1 MAEDR
6 TSLHSRVLVDR
17 ISGPGNEQKEQDRVF
32 VVPRASGQMDFIGP
46 GGASLNTNIISM
58 TSLCLALSAHTLH
71 YSTMAHITIPRAW
84 KVNYLLGMFELGDEL

>member
-1 MAEDR
+1 MD
-6 TSLHSRVLVDR
+6 S

-58 TSLCLALSAHTLH
+58 TIIVSGAISSHTASQYNGTDGTH
-71 YSTMAHITIPRAW
+71 NETIPGA
-84 KVNYLLGMFELGDEL
+84 

>member
-6 TSLHSRVLVDR
+6 TSLHSRVLVDS

-58 TSLCLALSAHTLH
+58 TIIVSGAISSNTALQYNGTDGTHNE
-71 YSTMAHITIPRAW
+71 TIPGA
-84 KVNYLLGMFELGDEL
+84 